1 MTTHLNEVRM
11 RRGDMI
17 TLGLTQQSEV
27 ITIHSVQIAS
37 LIASCQ
43 PNKMHAVEKFEML
56 TLIGIQFIRFEQ

>member
-43 PNKMHAVEKFEML
+43 SNK
-56 TLIGIQFIRFEQ
+56 TR

>member
-43 PNKMHAVEKFEML
+43 PNKM
-56 TLIGIQFIRFEQ
+56 R